1 MSISP
6 DSPWHLAI
14 LHVGRAERDCPP
26 EWAEISPDT
35 SPLVF
40 GRAAQDVTGPSWKE
54 AFLSRRHFT
63 LTWQQ
68 EHGGWILQRCREEG
82 RLPPNELFHDA
93 ARTSPVEEP
102 HVMEP
107 GMPLF
112 LGQKGVTAVVLL
124 RSREDLARVNRQG
137 KARTQRADW
146 TLVTETEGREEQH
159 SDLPYELRMQLRTF
173 QQDLPNCLQ
182 AWVERGDATE
192 QALFQEVCG
201 VVLRTIGGGGGG
213 LSAAFLALPADALP
227 RVLHTDT
234 GPFSDFR
241 PSRQVIAELLDRA
254 PGRTILWKRSPT
266 WEEVSLGGTMA
277 RSHADWVIALRLPSG
292 SSSSSSATEKQ
303 PLLLHGEQ
311 IILYMEARHASANA
325 PEPWLPFVRTVGIL
339 VASVLE
345 AREQQRIQSQLAAYF
360 SPRLRQVARE
370 TPPSALEPAIFNCT
384 VLFCDRRGSS
394 QAAETAGLDAGML
407 KQLKKN
413 QELLSEV
420 TRVVFNNEGAVAD
433 FAGDCVL
440 GFWGWPVDQTAPDH
454 ARAALETAR
463 QVAEKLRDQ
472 RVEDAILNMQ
482 LASFRIGVSTGPM
495 AVGNVGPTEQMKIG
509 VFGSPVNF
517 GSRLESLGKQFLLPV
532 IVSEATVNAVNRA
545 DFLFRKLCLIR
556 PAGFDQ
562 AYPIYELVLPQEHG
576 GSGATPEQVAVYE
589 EALAAFVRREFGACR
604 QKLGALLAA
613 NDKAAVWLIEQASH
627 FLRHPP
633 PSGWMGEITMDM
645 K

>member
-1 MSISP
+1 
-6 DSPWHLAI
+6 
-14 LHVGRAERDCPP
+14 
-26 EWAEISPDT
+26 
-35 SPLVF
+35 
-40 GRAAQDVTGPSWKE
+40 
-54 AFLSRRHFT
+54 
-63 LTWQQ
+63 
-68 EHGGWILQRCREEG
+68 
-82 RLPPNELFHDA
+82 
-93 ARTSPVEEP
+93 
-102 HVMEP
+102 MEP
-107 GMPLF
+107 GKLLF
-112 LGQKGVTAVVLL
+112 LGQKGATAVVLL
-124 RSREDLARVNRQG
+124 RSREDLHQVDRQG
-137 KARTQRADW
+137 KARELAPAW
-146 TLVTETEGREEQH
+146 TLVSETEGREEQDR
-159 SDLPYELRMQLRTF
+159 DLPYELRMQLRTF
-173 QQDLPNCLQ
+173 QQDLPHCLQ
-182 AWVERGDATE
+182 AWAERGDAKE
-192 QALFQEVCG
+192 EVLFQEVCG
-201 VVLRTIGGGGGG
+201 VVLRAIGGNGG
-213 LSAAFLALPADALP
+213 LSAAFIALPAGSPP
-227 RVLHTDT
+227 RMLHADT

-241 PSRQVIAELLDRA
+241 PSRQVIAELQARA
-254 PGRTILWKRSPT
+254 PGRTVLWKRSAATGEDAFP
-266 WEEVSLGGTMA
+266 GGTRA
-277 RSHADWVIALRLPSG
+277 RTHADWVVALRLPGGTSSG
-292 SSSSSSATEKQ
+292 AAHEKF
-303 PLLLHGEQ
+303 PLMLHGEQ
-311 IILYMEARHASANA
+311 IILYIEARHSRAPS

-339 VASVLE
+339 IASVLE

-370 TPPSALEPAIFNCT
+370 SPPAALEPAIFHCT

-407 KQLKKN
+407 LQLKKN

-454 ARAALETAR
+454 ARSALETAR

-472 RVEDAILNMQ
+472 RVEDSVLNMH

-509 VFGSPVNF
+509 VFGNPVNF

-532 IVSEATVNAVNRA
+532 IVSEATVNAVNRE

-556 PAGFDQ
+556 PSGFDQ

-589 EALAAFVRREFGACR
+589 EALAAFVRKEFGACR
-604 QKLGALLAA
+604 QKLGTLLAA

-633 PSGWMGEITMDM
+633 PAGWMGEITMDV